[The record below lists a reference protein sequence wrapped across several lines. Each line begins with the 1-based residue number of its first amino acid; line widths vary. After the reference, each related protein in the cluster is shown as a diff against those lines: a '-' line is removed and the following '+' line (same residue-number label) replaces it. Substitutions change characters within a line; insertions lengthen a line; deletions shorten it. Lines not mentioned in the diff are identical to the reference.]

1 MLVPT
6 ISLLILGTQS
16 RFASNFE
23 RKTQALCKRPLF
35 FSLLFF
41 GAKKRNYE
49 KDPHFRLRALSFFP
63 SDVRIEVIL
72 SQRGRDFPEE
82 PFSIGM
88 EDRTT
93 VQTWRKDPRFPR
105 ELNQVRVTSTHEIK
119 DEQLTRGRGERKS
132 GSICVFLFDSLA
144 QQTVVFIF
152 T

>member
-1 MLVPT
+1 MLGPT

-16 RFASNFE
+16 RFASSFE
-23 RKTQALCKRPLF
+23 RTPSSKRPLF
-35 FSLLFF
+35 FSLSFF

-88 EDRTT
+88 EYRTN
-93 VQTWRKDPRFPR
+93 VQIWRKVSRFPR

-119 DEQLTRGRGERKS
+119 DEQLTRGRGS
-132 GSICVFLFDSLA
+132 GNLGRSVSFSL
-144 QQTVVFIF
+144 IR
-152 T
+152 

>member
-1 MLVPT
+1 MLGPT

-23 RKTQALCKRPLF
+23 RKTQALRGLF
-35 FSLLFF
+35 FSLFHFF
-41 GAKKRNYE
+41 GAKNRNYE

-88 EDRTT
+88 EYRTN
-93 VQTWRKDPRFPR
+93 VQIWRKVSRFPR

-119 DEQLTRGRGERKS
+119 DEQLTRGRGS
-132 GSICVFLFDSLA
+132 GNLGRSVSFSL
-144 QQTVVFIF
+144 IR
-152 T
+152 